1 MAMTDPV
8 GDLLT
13 RIRNGQSAR
22 LVSVTAP
29 ASRLRSSVLD
39 VLQRE
44 GYIRGWFE
52 EELRPGVRELRIELK
67 YDNGRPVIKEIK
79 RVSTPGRRVYSKI
92 RAAASLQR
100 AGHLDPF
107 HAARRHVRRR
117 GAGRQCRRRSHLQG
131 VLSMSRVGKNP
142 VVIPAGVTI
151 ELQGQHLKA
160 KGKRGEL
167 QLVVHDDVTV
177 AREGE
182 GLVFK
187 PRNDSR
193 RARMQWGTARN
204 LASNVVRGVS
214 DGFTIN
220 LEING
225 VGYRASADAK
235 MLKMQLGFSHD
246 VEIPIPA
253 GIQIKA
259 VKPTEIEIS
268 GSDRQRVGQIA
279 AEIRSL
285 RPPEPYKGKGIK
297 YSTETIRRKEGKK
310 K

>member
-1 MAMTDPV
+1 MMTDPV

-22 LVSVTAP
+22 LESVTVP
-29 ASRLRSSVLD
+29 ASRLRSNVLD

-52 EELRPGVRELRIELK
+52 EELRPGVKELRVELK

-92 RAAASLQR
+92 RELPRHFNGLGISILSTPRGVMSDAEARAAQ
-100 AGHLDPF
+100 
-107 HAARRHVRRR
+107 
-117 GAGRQCRRRSHLQG
+117 
-131 VLSMSRVGKNP
+131 VGDK
-142 VVIPAGVTI
+142 
-151 ELQGQHLKA
+151 
-160 KGKRGEL
+160 
-167 QLVVHDDVTV
+167 
-177 AREGE
+177 
-182 GLVFK
+182 LVFA
-187 PRNDSR
+187 PRSDSR

-214 DGFTIN
+214 DGFTVK

-225 VGYRASADAK
+225 VGYRAQADGK
-235 MLKMQLGFSHD
+235 VLKLQLGYSHD
-246 VEIPIPA
+246 VEVAIPA
-253 GIQIKA
+253 GIEIKA
-259 VKPTEIEIS
+259 LRPTEVEIS
-268 GSDRQRVGQIA
+268 GADRQKVGQLA

-285 RPPEPYKGKGIK
+285 RPPEPDKGKGIK

>member
-1 MAMTDPV
+1 
-8 GDLLT
+8 
-13 RIRNGQSAR
+13 
-22 LVSVTAP
+22 
-29 ASRLRSSVLD
+29 
-39 VLQRE
+39 
-44 GYIRGWFE
+44 
-52 EELRPGVRELRIELK
+52 
-67 YDNGRPVIKEIK
+67 
-79 RVSTPGRRVYSKI
+79 
-92 RAAASLQR
+92 
-100 AGHLDPF
+100 
-107 HAARRHVRRR
+107 
-117 GAGRQCRRRSHLQG
+117 
-131 VLSMSRVGKNP
+131 MSRVGKNP

-151 ELQGQHLKA
+151 ELKGQHLKA

-167 QLVVHDDVTV
+167 QLVVHDDVSI
-177 AREGE
+177 AKEGE

-225 VGYRASADAK
+225 VGYRAAADAK

-259 VKPTEIEIS
+259 LKPTEIEIS

>member
-1 MAMTDPV
+1 
-8 GDLLT
+8 
-13 RIRNGQSAR
+13 
-22 LVSVTAP
+22 
-29 ASRLRSSVLD
+29 
-39 VLQRE
+39 
-44 GYIRGWFE
+44 
-52 EELRPGVRELRIELK
+52 
-67 YDNGRPVIKEIK
+67 
-79 RVSTPGRRVYSKI
+79 
-92 RAAASLQR
+92 
-100 AGHLDPF
+100 
-107 HAARRHVRRR
+107 
-117 GAGRQCRRRSHLQG
+117 
-131 VLSMSRVGKNP
+131 MSRVGKNP
-142 VVIPAGVTI
+142 VAIPAGVTI
-151 ELQGQHLKA
+151 ELKGQHLKA

-167 QLVVHDDVTV
+167 QLMVHDDVTV
-177 AREGE
+177 AKEAE
-182 GLVFK
+182 GLVFR
-187 PRNDSR
+187 PRNESR

-225 VGYRASADAK
+225 VGYRAAADAK
-235 MLKMQLGFSHD
+235 TLKMQLGFSHD

-259 VKPTEIEIS
+259 LKPTEIEIS
-268 GSDRQRVGQIA
+268 GADRQRVGQIA

>member
-1 MAMTDPV
+1 
-8 GDLLT
+8 
-13 RIRNGQSAR
+13 
-22 LVSVTAP
+22 
-29 ASRLRSSVLD
+29 
-39 VLQRE
+39 
-44 GYIRGWFE
+44 
-52 EELRPGVRELRIELK
+52 
-67 YDNGRPVIKEIK
+67 
-79 RVSTPGRRVYSKI
+79 
-92 RAAASLQR
+92 
-100 AGHLDPF
+100 
-107 HAARRHVRRR
+107 
-117 GAGRQCRRRSHLQG
+117 
-131 VLSMSRVGKNP
+131 MSRVGKNP

-151 ELQGQHLKA
+151 ELKGQHLKA

-167 QLVVHDDVTV
+167 QFTVHDDVSI
-177 AREGE
+177 AREGDA
-182 GLVFK
+182 LVFK
-187 PRNDSR
+187 PRTESR

-204 LASNVVRGVS
+204 MVSNVVRGVS

-225 VGYRASADAK
+225 VGYRAQADAK

-268 GSDRQRVGQIA
+268 GADRQRVGQIA

-285 RPPEPYKGKGIK
+285 RPPEPYKCKGIK
-297 YSTETIRRKEGKK
+297 YSTEKILRKEGKK

>member
-1 MAMTDPV
+1 
-8 GDLLT
+8 
-13 RIRNGQSAR
+13 
-22 LVSVTAP
+22 
-29 ASRLRSSVLD
+29 
-39 VLQRE
+39 
-44 GYIRGWFE
+44 
-52 EELRPGVRELRIELK
+52 
-67 YDNGRPVIKEIK
+67 
-79 RVSTPGRRVYSKI
+79 
-92 RAAASLQR
+92 
-100 AGHLDPF
+100 
-107 HAARRHVRRR
+107 
-117 GAGRQCRRRSHLQG
+117 
-131 VLSMSRVGKNP
+131 MSRVGKNP
-142 VVIPAGVTI
+142 VAIPAGVTI
-151 ELQGQHLKA
+151 ELKGQHLKA

-167 QLVVHDDVTV
+167 QLMVHDDVIV
-177 AREGE
+177 AKEAE

-187 PRNDSR
+187 PRNESR

-268 GSDRQRVGQIA
+268 GSDRQRVGQVA

>member
-1 MAMTDPV
+1 
-8 GDLLT
+8 
-13 RIRNGQSAR
+13 
-22 LVSVTAP
+22 
-29 ASRLRSSVLD
+29 
-39 VLQRE
+39 
-44 GYIRGWFE
+44 
-52 EELRPGVRELRIELK
+52 
-67 YDNGRPVIKEIK
+67 
-79 RVSTPGRRVYSKI
+79 
-92 RAAASLQR
+92 
-100 AGHLDPF
+100 
-107 HAARRHVRRR
+107 
-117 GAGRQCRRRSHLQG
+117 
-131 VLSMSRVGKNP
+131 MSRVGKHP
-142 VVIPAGVTI
+142 VPIPAGVTI
-151 ELQGQHLKA
+151 DLKGQHLKA

-167 QLVVHDDVTV
+167 QFTVHDDVSIV
-177 AREGE
+177 REGDA
-182 GLVFK
+182 LVFK
-187 PRNDSR
+187 PRTETR

-204 LASNVVRGVS
+204 MVSNVVRGVS

-225 VGYRASADAK
+225 VGYRAQADAK

-268 GSDRQRVGQIA
+268 GADRQRVGQIA
-279 AEIRSL
+279 SEIRSL